1 MNIFVVIATRWCKR
15 AMGQLTGALTV
26 GVEEYS
32 LCRMTITTCHH
43 HAHVGSVDRFDMLT
57 QRAHG
62 EGFMETTKLKTY
74 TEFRKA
80 YDKSFRIF
88 METGNDDLMLKLEQ
102 DNEIWNLRMSFDI
115 FREIDARYERKQKN
129 DN

>member
-1 MNIFVVIATRWCKR
+1 
-15 AMGQLTGALTV
+15 
-26 GVEEYS
+26 
-32 LCRMTITTCHH
+32 MTITCHH
-43 HAHVGSVDRFDMLT
+43 HDLGGNVDRFATLT
-57 QRAHG
+57 QRARR
-62 EGFMETTKLKTY
+62 EGFMEMEKIKTY
-74 TEFRKA
+74 TEFRKQ

-88 METGNDDLMLKLEQ
+88 METGDDALMLKLEQ

>member
-1 MNIFVVIATRWCKR
+1 
-15 AMGQLTGALTV
+15 
-26 GVEEYS
+26 
-32 LCRMTITTCHH
+32 
-43 HAHVGSVDRFDMLT
+43 
-57 QRAHG
+57 
-62 EGFMETTKLKTY
+62 METTKLKTY

-115 FREIDARYERKQKN
+115 FREIDARWERKQKN
-129 DN
+129 DNK